1 MRILLV
7 EDEADLAQAL
17 ASALRQNQAVV
28 DVAGSLREAEE
39 AALSAQHDVIVLD
52 RGLPDGDG
60 LSLVAFL
67 RQNGIAAAVLVLT
80 AMSDVA
86 ERVLSLDGGADDYLA
101 KPFSMDELM
110 ARVRA
115 LARRPAVRAQLVM
128 TLGQLRFDHHMRQA
142 HVGEAS
148 ITLPRRELLVLEAL
162 LEHRGR
168 TVLREA
174 MQERVY
180 GDRDEIQSNALDT
193 HVSRLRS
200 KLDKAGAQVEIHAI
214 RGVGYLICAATPPT
228 PCA

>member
-7 EDEADLAQAL
+7 EDEVDLAQAL

-39 AALSAQHDVIVLD
+39 AVQSAPHDVIVLD

-60 LSLVAFL
+60 LSLVRFL
-67 RQNGIAAAVLVLT
+67 RHNEISTAVLVLT
-80 AMSDVA
+80 AMTDVA

-115 LARRPAVRAQLVM
+115 LARRPAVRANFTM
-128 TLGQLRFDHHMRQA
+128 TLGQLSFDHHMRQA
-142 HVGEAS
+142 HVGDLNL
-148 ITLPRRELLVLEAL
+148 TLPRRELLVLETL

-168 TVLREA
+168 TVLRET
-174 MQERVY
+174 MQDRVY
-180 GDRDEIQSNALDT
+180 GDKDEIQSNALDT

-214 RGVGYLICAATPPT
+214 RGVGYLICAATPPNIG
-228 PCA
+228 

>member
-7 EDEADLAQAL
+7 EDETDLAQAL

-28 DVAGSLREAEE
+28 DVASSLREAEE
-39 AALSAQHDVIVLD
+39 AALGAQHDVIVLD

-67 RQNGIAAAVLVLT
+67 RQNDIAAAVLVLT

-115 LARRPAVRAQLVM
+115 
-128 TLGQLRFDHHMRQA
+128 
-142 HVGEAS
+142 
-148 ITLPRRELLVLEAL
+148 
-162 LEHRGR
+162 
-168 TVLREA
+168 
-174 MQERVY
+174 
-180 GDRDEIQSNALDT
+180 
-193 HVSRLRS
+193 
-200 KLDKAGAQVEIHAI
+200 
-214 RGVGYLICAATPPT
+214 
-228 PCA
+228 

>member
-7 EDEADLAQAL
+7 EDEVDLAQAL

-28 DVAGSLREAEE
+28 DVAGLLREAEE
-39 AALSAQHDVIVLD
+39 AVLSAPHDVIVLD

-60 LSLVAFL
+60 LSLVRFL
-67 RQNGIAAAVLVLT
+67 RHNEIPTAVLVLT
-80 AMSDVA
+80 AMTDVA

-115 LARRPAVRAQLVM
+115 LARRPAVRANFTM
-128 TLGQLRFDHHMRQA
+128 TLGQLSFDHHMRQA
-142 HVGEAS
+142 HVGDLNL
-148 ITLPRRELLVLEAL
+148 TLPRRELLVLETL

-168 TVLREA
+168 TVLRET
-174 MQERVY
+174 MQDRVY
-180 GDRDEIQSNALDT
+180 GDKDEIQSNALDT

-214 RGVGYLICAATPPT
+214 RGVGYLICAATPPNNG
-228 PCA
+228 

>member
-17 ASALRQNQAVV
+17 ASAVRHIEAVV
-28 DVAGSLREAEE
+28 DVASSLRAAEE
-39 AALSAQHDVIVLD
+39 PANGAPYDVVVLD

-67 RQNGIAAAVLVLT
+67 AQNHIACAVLVLT
-80 AMSDVA
+80 AMTDVA

-101 KPFSMDELM
+101 KPFSMDELL

-115 LARRPAVRAQLVM
+115 LARRPAVRANFIM
-128 TLGQLRFDHHMRQA
+128 TLGQLRFDHHTRQA
-142 HVGEAS
+142 HVGEACL
-148 ITLPRRELLVLEAL
+148 TLPRRELLVLETL

-174 MQERVY
+174 LQDRVY
-180 GDRDEIQSNALDT
+180 GHKDDIQSNALDT

-214 RGVGYLICAATPPT
+214 RGVGYLMCAPQSA
-228 PCA
+228 